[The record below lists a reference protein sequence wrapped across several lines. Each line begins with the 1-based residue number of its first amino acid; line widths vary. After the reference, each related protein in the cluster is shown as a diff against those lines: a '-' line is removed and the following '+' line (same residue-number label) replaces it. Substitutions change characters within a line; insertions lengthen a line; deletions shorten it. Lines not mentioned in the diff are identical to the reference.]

1 MLRCYRAR
9 KLIASYLY
17 GELDETERA
26 RLESHLDKCPR
37 CAGEVASRKEV
48 LQLVESEKEEVEYP
62 ERFEERFPAMVRGRI
77 ELGDVEPW
85 FGRPARPVFA
95 ARQAAYSFV
104 ALLLGVLVGSSAM
117 LFGGL
122 RSAHYTALA
131 EDARQLQ
138 AVREAVNAERVL
150 DVLGTLKVQLAAEGK
165 ANMVARLSAFETMA
179 LDIMSL
185 SNEERQAWY
194 LAQNADSERV
204 AGNFM
209 EASSAYNT
217 LLERYPESVVA
228 PNARRMLAYIA
239 KEKLGDYP
247 QAIRQ
252 YEAEL
257 ARADL
262 QETGERA
269 LFHLAET
276 CSETGEYESAEEF
289 YLMLAERF
297 PHGVHVAESVLKLGD
312 MYFDKLRDF
321 EAARETYRQ
330 LASEYPDDVERLGAQ
345 PKVETRLAM
354 LDQSALHGFQP
365 VELLLDA
372 SESGGSRAFESYER
386 LIHRYSNTTAARLAL
401 DEMSLMEWYGQGFT
415 RVASISELS
424 DEQRVEALRGVIARC
439 KKKDVAAFAHMAI
452 GDIFRD
458 QIKDLRLAQGEYQQ
472 VLDNLPGSLQASE
485 AQFKINDLP
494 VFASAAGSSQ
504 L

>member
-1 MLRCYRAR
+1 MLRCYTAR

-17 GELDETERA
+17 GELEEAERV

-37 CAGEVASRKEV
+37 CAKDVASRKEV
-48 LQLVESEKEEVEYP
+48 MQLVESERAQVEYP
-62 ERFEERFPAMVRGRI
+62 ERFEERFPLMVRSRI
-77 ELGDVEPW
+77 ELGDVEPS
-85 FGRPARPVFA
+85 FGRPLRPVFA
-95 ARQAAYSFV
+95 ARQVAYSFCV
-104 ALLLGVLVGSSAM
+104 LLLGILVGSSAM

-138 AVREAVNAERVL
+138 AVRETVNAENVL

-165 ANMVARLSAFETMA
+165 ANMLARLSAFETMA

-194 LAQNADSERV
+194 LAQNADSELV
-204 AGNFM
+204 AGNFT
-209 EASSAYNT
+209 EASDVYNT

-228 PNARRMLAYIA
+228 PGARRMLAYIA

-262 QETGERA
+262 RETGERA

-276 CSETGEYESAEEF
+276 CVETGEYLYAADSYAS
-289 YLMLAERF
+289 LVDRF
-297 PHGVHVAESVLKLGD
+297 PDGARAGESMFKLGD
-312 MYFDKLRDF
+312 IYFAKLRDF
-321 EAARETYRQ
+321 EAARETYRR
-330 LASEYPDDVERLGAQ
+330 LASDYADDVVGLGVQ
-345 PKVETRLAM
+345 PEVQTRLAM
-354 LDQSALHGFQP
+354 LDQSARYGFQP
-365 VELLLDA
+365 VKLLIDA

-386 LIHRYSNTTAARLAL
+386 LVHMYSNTTAARVAL
-401 DEMSLMEWYGQGFT
+401 DEMSLLEWYGQGFA
-415 RVASISELS
+415 RVASIGDLSE
-424 DEQRVEALRGVIARC
+424 EQRVEALRRVIGRC
-439 KKKDVAAFAHMAI
+439 KRKDVAAFAHMAI

-458 QIKDLRLAQGEYQQ
+458 QIRDNRLAQSEYQH
-472 VLDNLPGSLQASE
+472 VLDSYPEEVLASE
-485 AQFKINDLP
+485 AQNRITNL
-494 VFASAAGSSQ
+494 VFASAAGGSQ